1 MNLFWAFF
9 YNIIGIP
16 VAAGVFYLN
25 LGLKLNPMIGAAAM
39 SLSSV
44 CVVTNALRLRKF
56 KTNYKEDKKKMNT
69 KTIFIEGMSCNH
81 CKMSVEKAL
90 NSLEGVTKAEV
101 NLENKNAIIEAS
113 KEIEKSKIIK
123 VIEEAGFEV
132 KEIK

>member
-1 MNLFWAFF
+1 
-9 YNIIGIP
+9 
-16 VAAGVFYLN
+16 
-25 LGLKLNPMIGAAAM
+25 
-39 SLSSV
+39 
-44 CVVTNALRLRKF
+44 
-56 KTNYKEDKKKMNT
+56 
-69 KTIFIEGMSCNH
+69 
-81 CKMSVEKAL
+81 MSVEKAL